1 MSPRAEEHATDRSP
15 VKKYAVEARRVEI
28 LEATCEVV
36 IERGFAGTRV
46 ADVAKR
52 LNVSNS
58 LIHYHFDSKE
68 ALLAA
73 AFEYYSRKDLAEM
86 ERDIELGQS
95 ATAQLWR
102 LIESYVPEGSDDV
115 EWMLWIDAWG
125 EALRNPLMKSISQQ
139 LDEQSIAFLERVLRR
154 GNETGEF
161 RCDQP
166 RQSAMRITAMIDGLA
181 VQFAAHEGVVKR
193 KELMRT
199 LRALAA
205 FETGL
210 SPDDIRDGRRST
222 KPSPP
227 RTTGNAGTHGSPTPT
242 GTAPTAITDAALRQL
257 LAVVAD
263 AQLRGDASTW
273 LAHWLAT
280 GDLQMSDGSHA
291 KGTDQ
296 LADTFAK
303 HYSADRWT
311 LQSPEV
317 VVFSVDETAGVA
329 TGRVTVT
336 ERFQRK
342 SGALGSRIA
351 TLHDR
356 YERTQAGWLL
366 AARRY
371 EVLD

>member
-1 MSPRAEEHATDRSP
+1 

-52 LNVSNS
+52 LGVSNS

-73 AFEYYSRKDLAEM
+73 AFEYYARKDLAEM

-161 RCDQP
+161 RCEQP
-166 RQSAMRITAMIDGLA
+166 RISAMRLTAVIDGLA

-199 LRALAA
+199 LRSLAA

-210 SPDDIRDGRRST
+210 SPDDIRDGRRTT
-222 KPSPP
+222 KPAP
-227 RTTGNAGTHGSPTPT
+227 RTATAPAASVGAGD
-242 GTAPTAITDAALRQL
+242 APTAITDAALRQL
-257 LAVVAD
+257 IATIAD
-263 AQLRGDASTW
+263 AQLRGDLATW
-273 LAHWLAT
+273 LAQWTSAGH
-280 GDLQMSDGSHA
+280 LQSPDGTSA
-291 KGTDQ
+291 KGTDELTAFFGKQ
-296 LADTFAK
+296 F
-303 HYSADRWT
+303 SAERWT
-311 LQSPEV
+311 LQSPEIV
-317 VVFSVDETAGVA
+317 VVRVDEAAGTAS
-329 TGRVTVT
+329 GRVTVT
-336 ERFQRK
+336 ERFQRRNG
-342 SGALGSRIA
+342 SLGSRIA
-351 TLHDR
+351 VLHDR
-356 YERTQAGWLL
+356 YERGPNGWLL
-366 AARRY
+366 ATRRY
-371 EVLD
+371 EQLD

>member
-1 MSPRAEEHATDRSP
+1 

-36 IERGFAGTRV
+36 IERGFAGTRI

-73 AFEYYSRKDLAEM
+73 AFEYYARKDLSEM

-166 RQSAMRITAMIDGLA
+166 RVSAMRITALIDGLA

-193 KELMRT
+193 KELMRA

-210 SPDDIRDGRRST
+210 SPDDIRDGKRTPRPTTTRSAT
-222 KPSPP
+222 
-227 RTTGNAGTHGSPTPT
+227 AGSSAVGVGS
-242 GTAPTAITDAALRQL
+242 APTAITDAALRQL
-257 LAVVAD
+257 LASVAD
-263 AQLRGDASTW
+263 AQLRGDASGW
-273 LAHWLAT
+273 LALWMPNGEIVT
-280 GDLQMSDGSHA
+280 PEGSTA
-291 KGTDQ
+291 KGSEA
-296 LADTFAK
+296 LGEVFAK
-303 HYSADRWT
+303 LYGGDRWT

-317 VVFSVDETAGVA
+317 VVFLADEAAGQA

-336 ERFQRK
+336 ERFQRRN
-342 SGALGSRIA
+342 GAIGSRIA

-356 YERTQAGWLL
+356 YERTPHGWLL
-366 AARRY
+366 SGRRY

>member
-1 MSPRAEEHATDRSP
+1 MGRL

-36 IERGFAGTRV
+36 IERGFAGTRI

-68 ALLAA
+68 SLLAA
-73 AFEYYSRKDLAEM
+73 AFEYYARKDLAEM

-95 ATAQLWR
+95 AAAQLWR

-125 EALRNPLMKSISQQ
+125 EALRNPLMRSISQQ
-139 LDEQSIAFLERVLRR
+139 LDEQSIGFVERVLRR

-161 RCDQP
+161 HCDQP
-166 RQSAMRITAMIDGLA
+166 RTSAMRITAMIDGLA

-193 KELMRT
+193 KELMRA
-199 LRALAA
+199 LRNLAA

-210 SPDDIRDGRRST
+210 SPDDIRDGRRT
-222 KPSPP
+222 P
-227 RTTGNAGTHGSPTPT
+227 RPAARTAPPTPVMPG
-242 GTAPTAITDAALRQL
+242 GTPPTAITDAALRHL

-263 AQLRGDASTW
+263 AQLRGDATTW
-273 LAHWLAT
+273 LSQWTSPGEIQLP
-280 GDLQMSDGSHA
+280 DGTTA
-291 KGTDQ
+291 KGADQ
-296 LADTFAK
+296 LASCFAK
-303 HYSADRWT
+303 HFAGERLT
-311 LQSPEV
+311 LQSPHV
-317 VVFSVDETAGVA
+317 VVFHADETAGTA

-336 ERFQRK
+336 ERLQRRNG
-342 SGALGSRIA
+342 SIGSRIA

-356 YERTQAGWLL
+356 YTRTPQGWLL
-366 AARRY
+366 ASRRY
-371 EVLD
+371 ELLD

>member
-1 MSPRAEEHATDRSP
+1 M
-15 VKKYAVEARRVEI
+15 KKYAVEARRVEI

-36 IERGFAGTRV
+36 IERGFAGTRI

-139 LDEQSIAFLERVLRR
+139 LDEQSIGFLERVLRR

-161 RCDQP
+161 RCEQP

-199 LRALAA
+199 LRSLAA

-210 SPDDIRDGRRST
+210 SPDDIRDGRRSGAR
-222 KPSPP
+222 PAVP
-227 RTTGNAGTHGSPTPT
+227 RTSATTPVSAPAGS
-242 GTAPTAITDAALRQL
+242 APTAITDAALRQL
-257 LAVVAD
+257 LAIVAD
-263 AQLRGDASTW
+263 AQLRADASTW
-273 LAHWLAT
+273 LSHWTTSAELHMA
-280 GDLQMSDGSHA
+280 DGSHA

-296 LADTFAK
+296 LAELFAK
-303 HYSADRWT
+303 YYSTDRWT

-317 VVFSVDETAGVA
+317 VVFLVDEAAGTA

-356 YERTQAGWLL
+356 YERTPTGWLI
-366 AARRY
+366 AHRRY

>member
-1 MSPRAEEHATDRSP
+1 

-73 AFEYYSRKDLAEM
+73 AFEYYARKDLAEM

-125 EALRNPLMKSISQQ
+125 EALRNPLMKNISQQ

-166 RQSAMRITAMIDGLA
+166 RLSAMRITAMIDGLA

-210 SPDDIRDGRRST
+210 SPDDIRDGRRSV
-222 KPSPP
+222 KPTSPRVSSSNNSHGP
-227 RTTGNAGTHGSPTPT
+227 SVVGSP
-242 GTAPTAITDAALRQL
+242 PTAITDAALRQL
-257 LAVVAD
+257 LARVAD
-263 AQLRGDASTW
+263 AQLRGDAASW
-273 LAHWLAT
+273 LQNWTSSAELV
-280 GDLQMSDGSHA
+280 MPDGSHA
-291 KGTDQ
+291 KGTDS
-296 LADTFAK
+296 LAGLFTK
-303 HYSADRWT
+303 HFSADRWT

-317 VVFSVDETAGVA
+317 MLFNVDETSGAA
-329 TGRVTVT
+329 HGRVTVT
-336 ERFQRK
+336 ERYQRK

-356 YERTQAGWLL
+356 YERTPTGWLI
-366 AARRY
+366 ASRRY

>member
-1 MSPRAEEHATDRSP
+1 M
-15 VKKYAVEARRVEI
+15 KKYAVEARRVEI

-36 IERGFAGTRV
+36 IERGFAGTRI

-139 LDEQSIAFLERVLRR
+139 LDEQSIGFLERVLRR

-210 SPDDIRDGRRST
+210 SPDDIRDGRRSNR
-222 KPSPP
+222 PAAP
-227 RTTGNAGTHGSPTPT
+227 RTVNTVPGTNASAGS
-242 GTAPTAITDAALRQL
+242 APTAITDAALRQL
-257 LAVVAD
+257 LAAVAD
-263 AQLRGDASTW
+263 AQLRGDVATW
-273 LAHWLAT
+273 LAHWTTT
-280 GDLQMSDGSHA
+280 GELQMADGSHA
-291 KGTDQ
+291 KGVEQ
-296 LADTFAK
+296 LGEVFAK
-303 HYSADRWT
+303 QYSADRWT

-317 VVFSVDETAGVA
+317 MVFLVDEAAGTA

-356 YERTQAGWLL
+356 YERSPAGWLI

-371 EVLD
+371 DVLD

>member
-1 MSPRAEEHATDRSP
+1 VDGGYSHL

-36 IERGFAGTRV
+36 IERGFAGTRI

-73 AFEYYSRKDLAEM
+73 AFEYYARKDLAEM

-125 EALRNPLMKSISQQ
+125 EALRNPLMRSISQQ
-139 LDEQSIAFLERVLRR
+139 LDEQSIGFVERVLRR

-161 RCDQP
+161 HCDQP
-166 RQSAMRITAMIDGLA
+166 RISAMRITAMIDGLA

-193 KELMRT
+193 KELMRA
-199 LRALAA
+199 LRSLAA

-210 SPDDIRDGRRST
+210 SPDDIRDGRRVARPT
-222 KPSPP
+222 AARAQTAPSSMPLD
-227 RTTGNAGTHGSPTPT
+227 SP
-242 GTAPTAITDAALRQL
+242 PTAITDAALRHL

-263 AQLRGDASTW
+263 AQLRGDSATW
-273 LAHWLAT
+273 LAQWTAPGEIHLPDGTIAKGAEQLAT
-280 GDLQMSDGSHA
+280 C
-291 KGTDQ
+291 
-296 LADTFAK
+296 FAK
-303 HYSADRWT
+303 HFASDRLT
-311 LQSPEV
+311 LQSPHV
-317 VVFSVDETAGVA
+317 VIFHADEASGTAS
-329 TGRVTVT
+329 GRVTVT
-336 ERFQRK
+336 ERLQRRN
-342 SGALGSRIA
+342 GAIGSRIA
-351 TLHDR
+351 TLHDH
-356 YERTQAGWLL
+356 YVRTPQGWLL
-366 AARRY
+366 ATRRY

>member
-1 MSPRAEEHATDRSP
+1 M
-15 VKKYAVEARRVEI
+15 KKYAVEARRVEI

-36 IERGFAGTRV
+36 IERGFAGTRI

-73 AFEYYSRKDLAEM
+73 AFEYYARKDLSEM

-139 LDEQSIAFLERVLRR
+139 LDEQSIGFLERVLRR

-166 RQSAMRITAMIDGLA
+166 RVSAMRITALIDGLA

-199 LRALAA
+199 LRSLAA

-210 SPDDIRDGRRST
+210 SPDDIRDGKRGTRPTSV
-222 KPSPP
+222 
-227 RTTGNAGTHGSPTPT
+227 RTTNVPVVSSP
-242 GTAPTAITDAALRQL
+242 GVAPTAITDASLRHL
-257 LAVVAD
+257 LAVIAD
-263 AQLRGDASTW
+263 AQLRGDAASWITQW
-273 LAHWLAT
+273 TTNGELQLHDASVARGVEQL
-280 GDLQMSDGSHA
+280 GDV
-291 KGTDQ
+291 
-296 LADTFAK
+296 FAK
-303 HYSADRWT
+303 HYASDRWT

-317 VVFSVDETAGVA
+317 VVFQVDETAGSAV
-329 TGRVTVT
+329 GRITVT
-336 ERFQRK
+336 ERFQRRN
-342 SGALGSRIA
+342 GAVGSRIA

-356 YERTQAGWLL
+356 YERSAQGWLL

>member
-1 MSPRAEEHATDRSP
+1 MVLREYCHD

-36 IERGFAGTRV
+36 IERGFAGTRI

-52 LNVSNS
+52 LSVSNS

-73 AFEYYSRKDLAEM
+73 AFEYYARKDLSEM

-139 LDEQSIAFLERVLRR
+139 LDEQSIGFLERVLRR

-161 RCDQP
+161 HCDQP
-166 RQSAMRITAMIDGLA
+166 RISAMRITALIDGLA

-210 SPDDIRDGRRST
+210 SPDDIRDGKRSSRPASVRAT
-222 KPSPP
+222 ASP
-227 RTTGNAGTHGSPTPT
+227 GSGSVGVP
-242 GTAPTAITDAALRQL
+242 PTALIDAALRHL
-257 LAVVAD
+257 VATIAD

-273 LAHWLAT
+273 VASWTPNSEIQLP
-280 GDLQMSDGSHA
+280 DGTTA
-291 KGTDQ
+291 KGVDQ
-296 LADTFAK
+296 LNDVFAK
-303 HYSADRWT
+303 HYAGDRWT
-311 LQSPEV
+311 LQSPEIMLFV
-317 VVFSVDETAGVA
+317 VDEAAGSA
-329 TGRVTVT
+329 NGRVTVT
-336 ERFQRK
+336 ERFQRRD
-342 SGALGSRIA
+342 GAVGSRIA

-356 YERTQAGWLL
+356 YERGPAGWLL
-366 AARRY
+366 AGRRY
-371 EVLD
+371 EILD